1 MKLIKVLVNKK
12 VEIKY
17 QTTGELEERLTKS
30 ENELSG
36 ECLKEVK
43 FIIKDDDENK
53 RLKLLVILSPIF
65 LASFDSSEEELGFFK
80 KKLENSNFPYGLY
93 PEFFPFSENDYRSF
107 YKNAENKEDIYLNKN
122 QEIEF
127 SLNPLLDKYILALAY
142 LIEHLIVD
150 DKSRDALLD
159 YFNEIRNDIV
169 INGRRS
175 ILANGIQAFYLSKYV
190 LVWIMTFCE
199 NLMEEKEGELFLG
212 PIYQRIN
219 SLKRADF

>member
-1 MKLIKVLVNKK
+1 MKVIKVFDNKK

-17 QTTGELEERLTKS
+17 QTTRQLEEKLATN

-36 ECLKEVK
+36 DCLKEVK
-43 FIIKDDDENK
+43 FVIKNDDEDK
-53 RLKLLVILSPIF
+53 KLKLLVILSPIF
-65 LASFDSSEEELGFFK
+65 LATFDSSKEELGFFK
-80 KKLENSNFPYGLY
+80 EKLENSNFPYGLY

-107 YKNAENKEDIYLNKN
+107 YENVENKEDIYLNKDR
-122 QEIEF
+122 EIEF
-127 SLNPLLDKYILALAY
+127 SQNPLLDKYILALAY

-150 DKSRDALLD
+150 DKNRNALLA
-159 YFNEIRNDIV
+159 YFDEIRNDIV

-190 LVWIMTFCE
+190 LVWMMDFCK
-199 NLMEEKEGELFLG
+199 NLMEEKEGELFLD
-212 PIYQRIN
+212 PIYERIS

>member
-1 MKLIKVLVNKK
+1 MKVIKVLDNKK

-17 QTTGELEERLTKS
+17 QTTRQLEEKLATRKS
-30 ENELSG
+30 ELSG

-43 FIIKDDDENK
+43 FVIKNDDEDQM
-53 RLKLLVILSPIF
+53 LKLLVILSPIF
-65 LASFDSSEEELGFFK
+65 LATFDSSKEELGFFK
-80 KKLENSNFPYGLY
+80 EKLDDSNFPYGLY
-93 PEFFPFSENDYRSF
+93 PDFFPFSENDYKSF

-150 DKSRDALLD
+150 DKNRDALLD
-159 YFNEIRNDIV
+159 YFDEIRNDIV

-190 LVWIMTFCE
+190 LVWMMTFCE

>member
-1 MKLIKVLVNKK
+1 MKVIKVLDNKK

-17 QTTGELEERLTKS
+17 QTTRQLEEKLSTRKS
-30 ENELSG
+30 ELSG

-43 FIIKDDDENK
+43 FVIKNDDEDQM
-53 RLKLLVILSPIF
+53 LKLLVILSPIF
-65 LASFDSSEEELGFFK
+65 LATFDSSKEELGFFK
-80 KKLENSNFPYGLY
+80 EKLDDSNFPYGLY

-107 YKNAENKEDIYLNKN
+107 YENIENKEDIYLNKDR
-122 QEIEF
+122 EIEF

-150 DKSRDALLD
+150 DKNRNALLA
-159 YFNEIRNDIV
+159 YFDEIRNDIV

-190 LVWIMTFCE
+190 LVWMIDFCE
-199 NLMEEKEGELFLG
+199 NLMEEKEGELFLD
-212 PIYQRIN
+212 PIYERIN
-219 SLKRADF
+219 SLKRADY

>member
-1 MKLIKVLVNKK
+1 MKVIKVLDNKK

-17 QTTGELEERLTKS
+17 QTTRQLEEKLATRKS
-30 ENELSG
+30 ELSG
-36 ECLKEVK
+36 EYLKEVK
-43 FIIKDDDENK
+43 FVIKNDDEDQM
-53 RLKLLVILSPIF
+53 LKLLVILSPIF
-65 LASFDSSEEELGFFK
+65 LATFDSSKEELGFFK
-80 KKLENSNFPYGLY
+80 EKLDDSNFPYGLY
-93 PEFFPFSENDYRSF
+93 PDFFPFSENDYKSF

-150 DKSRDALLD
+150 DKNRDALLD
-159 YFNEIRNDIV
+159 YFDEIRNDIV

-190 LVWIMTFCE
+190 LVWMMTFCE